1 MKVRY
6 TAIYKIR
13 GASRLAVEAERVEFL
28 ALRDPL
34 VSATLT
40 TNPEPNFLHIDKS
53 AALAAQLLK
62 GLFSPDREGTPQER
76 LAAET
81 EFVRVRRANQ
91 TSGGLFLVFDGEAQI
106 PTPEF
111 RAYRDAGE
119 FAVAMDAMSKPEI
132 RERFRPFVQSVLA
145 ALGLSLPENADRRVE
160 KSGEVVYLVDP
171 DTQKPIYNFTVEG
184 GFARGSIASPL
195 TLDAIAE
202 AAALA
207 PKLASHKAVAR
218 PTSLLVASLNE
229 ATDDLQAFIAAWSA
243 LEIFVNATF
252 KATYE
257 NRWFEIMEGGAPA
270 SAKPVF
276 ERLKGI
282 MNDKYRP
289 TDKFL
294 VIASVLDAIMASDDA
309 TEFGRLKKIR
319 DGLLHALDTPSSPLP
334 TDAVQKLLLKY
345 MKLHLDSQQ

>member
-53 AALAAQLLK
+53 AALAAQLLN

-81 EFVRVRRANQ
+81 EVVRVRRANQ

-257 NRWFEIMEGGAPA
+257 IGG
-270 SAKPVF
+270 SK
-276 ERLKGI
+276 
-282 MNDKYRP
+282 
-289 TDKFL
+289 
-294 VIASVLDAIMASDDA
+294 
-309 TEFGRLKKIR
+309 
-319 DGLLHALDTPSSPLP
+319 
-334 TDAVQKLLLKY
+334 
-345 MKLHLDSQQ
+345 